1 MNTGPSI
8 DSYEWAG
15 GREAMLR
22 FGPEDGAVVVLALP
36 LFEEANRTRA
46 FGVSI
51 LRALAGRGIGGV
63 LPELPGQGESEV
75 ATALMTLADLR
86 TAFAAAPGTHTV
98 AIRSGALLVDVA
110 RPGWFLAPQDGPALL
125 RELSRVKG
133 SALTGELVEVAGNL
147 LSRALLD
154 DLQTAT
160 HPGEP
165 KATEGQRRS
174 PVAMSNE
181 ALPTLADPSQLGP
194 RLRGGRVVRLTSD
207 RQPADRH
214 VEGQPL
220 WRRAE
225 PGNDLVLAEIL
236 AADIAEWIVSCAA

>member
-1 MNTGPSI
+1 MDTGPRI
-8 DSYEWAG
+8 DSYQWAG

-22 FGPEDGAVVVLALP
+22 FAPEDVAVVVLALP

-46 FGVSI
+46 FGVGI
-51 LRALAGRGIGGV
+51 LRALARRGIGGV

-75 ATALMTLADLR
+75 TTEEMRLADLR
-86 TAFAAAPGTHTV
+86 AAFAAAPGTHAV
-98 AIRSGALLVDVA
+98 AVRSGALLVDG
-110 RPGWFLAPQDGPALL
+110 RPCWMLSPQDGPALL
-125 RELSRVKG
+125 RELSRVNG
-133 SALTGELVEVAGNL
+133 GVLTGEPVEVAGNL

-165 KATEGQRRS
+165 KATGGQRRS
-174 PVAMSNE
+174 PVAMGNG
-181 ALPTLADPSQLGP
+181 ALPTLANPSQLGP

-207 RQPADRH
+207 PQPADRH

-225 PGNDLVLAEIL
+225 PANDLVLAEIL
-236 AADIAEWIVSCAA
+236 ATDIAEWIVICGA